1 MREENKEKKIIE
13 LSNEKK
19 RKKIKKINLLS
30 IIKRKKFKNAKLHF
44 KSLNKNLELLKNK
57 TNNNLLKSNKYT
69 YLSENS
75 IKNLTSKEPK
85 GNYNIDTILL
95 KINYL

>member
-19 RKKIKKINLLS
+19 IKKLKKINLLS
-30 IIKRKKFKNAKLHF
+30 IITRNKFKNAKLHF
-44 KSLNKNLELLKNK
+44 KSLNKNLELSRNK
-57 TNNNLLKSNKYT
+57 TNNNLLKSNNYP

-75 IKNLTSKEPK
+75 IKNLTSREPQ
-85 GNYNIDTILL
+85 GNYNFDTILL
-95 KINYL
+95 KKNY